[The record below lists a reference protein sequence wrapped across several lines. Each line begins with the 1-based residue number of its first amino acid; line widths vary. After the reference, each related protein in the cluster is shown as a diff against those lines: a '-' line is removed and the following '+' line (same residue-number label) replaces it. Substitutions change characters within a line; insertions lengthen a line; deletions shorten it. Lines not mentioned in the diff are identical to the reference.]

1 METSLKQKWVE
12 ALRSKKYKQGK
23 SALRST
29 DNEFCCL
36 GVLCDVIDPNVWRNP
51 ENTKWTSNYEYLMC
65 TRLLPYS
72 IAQCQ
77 NLPQTQLEKLMN
89 MNDDGKPFTEIA
101 DYIEVNVHAQ

>member
-12 ALRSKKYKQGK
+12 ALRSKKYKQGR
-23 SALRST
+23 SCLRSR
-29 DNEFCCL
+29 DDEFCCL

-51 ENTKWTSNYEYLMC
+51 KNTKWTSSYEYLTY
-65 TRLLPYS
+65 TRLLPPS
-72 IAQCQ
+72 VQQCQ

-101 DYIEVNVHAQ
+101 DYIEVNI